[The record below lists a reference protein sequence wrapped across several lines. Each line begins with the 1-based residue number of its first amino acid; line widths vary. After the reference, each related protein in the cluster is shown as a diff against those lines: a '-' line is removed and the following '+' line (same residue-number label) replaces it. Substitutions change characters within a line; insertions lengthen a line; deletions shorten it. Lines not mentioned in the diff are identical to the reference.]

1 MAADAL
7 MLPAVRRCFGAG
19 VSRAFGRIDLM
30 ESRARYALIGLF
42 TLAAMAGL
50 LGFGLWFGSGGST
63 TSDIRILFDGKVSGL
78 SRGSGVLFNGLR
90 IGEVREVGFDPEN
103 PSRIYA
109 VVRINRSAPVRR
121 DTIARLEGQG
131 LAGIVAVQLRGG
143 EPNAPELVV
152 QAGQTLPTIMA
163 EPSPDIFEQ
172 ARTIGKNVND
182 ALDAIDDAVK
192 TNQASVGE
200 TVKRVEQFSA
210 MLADSAEPLDQ
221 SMKRAGEFAN
231 YLAPIPGKVGQL
243 ADDATALIRSYD
255 RAYVTG
261 LIDRSASLSGAVAAA
276 TDDVR
281 TTVTALSSSS
291 AKLDRAAD
299 NAEGAL
305 KAVQAFFDSAIGK
318 DGRTIFTEV
327 SEVARSMRDIAQ
339 SLDKRSAEIVTTI
352 NGFTRSSLQGI
363 DAFVINGRSRLSGV
377 GRTLRGVEKNPQS
390 LLFGTK
396 PQLPQY
402 NGSR

>member
-1 MAADAL
+1 
-7 MLPAVRRCFGAG
+7 
-19 VSRAFGRIDLM
+19 M

-42 TLAAMAGL
+42 TLAALAGL

-231 YLAPIPGKVGQL
+231 YLAPIPGKVGQF

-281 TTVTALSSSS
+281 ATVTALSSSS

-363 DAFVINGRSRLSGV
+363 DAFVINGRSRLSGL

-390 LLFGTK
+390 LLFGTE
-396 PQLPQY
+396 PPAAAI
-402 NGSR
+402 

>member
-19 VSRAFGRIDLM
+19 VSRAVGRIDLM

-42 TLAAMAGL
+42 TLAALAGL

-152 QAGQTLPTIMA
+152 QKGQALPTIMA

-231 YLAPIPGKVGQL
+231 YLAPIPGKVGQF

>member
-1 MAADAL
+1 
-7 MLPAVRRCFGAG
+7 
-19 VSRAFGRIDLM
+19 M

-42 TLAAMAGL
+42 TLAALAGL

-152 QAGQTLPTIMA
+152 QKGQALPTIMA

-231 YLAPIPGKVGQL
+231 YLAPIPGKVGQF

>member
-1 MAADAL
+1 MATDAL

-19 VSRAFGRIDLM
+19 VSRAVGRIDLM

-42 TLAAMAGL
+42 TLAALAGL

-231 YLAPIPGKVGQL
+231 YLAPIPGKVGQF

-363 DAFVINGRSRLSGV
+363 DAFVINGRSRLSGL

>member
-1 MAADAL
+1 
-7 MLPAVRRCFGAG
+7 
-19 VSRAFGRIDLM
+19 M

-42 TLAAMAGL
+42 TLAALAGL

-231 YLAPIPGKVGQL
+231 YLAPIPGKVGQF

-363 DAFVINGRSRLSGV
+363 DAFVINGRSRLSGL

>member
-1 MAADAL
+1 
-7 MLPAVRRCFGAG
+7 
-19 VSRAFGRIDLM
+19 M

-42 TLAAMAGL
+42 TLAALAGL

-231 YLAPIPGKVGQL
+231 YLAPIPGKVGQF

-281 TTVTALSSSS
+281 ATVTALSSSS

-363 DAFVINGRSRLSGV
+363 DAFVINGRSRLSGL

-390 LLFGTK
+390 LLFGTE

>member
-1 MAADAL
+1 
-7 MLPAVRRCFGAG
+7 
-19 VSRAFGRIDLM
+19 M

-42 TLAAMAGL
+42 TLAALAGL

-231 YLAPIPGKVGQL
+231 YLAPIPGKVGQF

-281 TTVTALSSSS
+281 ATVTALSSSS

-339 SLDKRSAEIVTTI
+339 SLDKRAAEIVTTI

-363 DAFVINGRSRLSGV
+363 DAFVINGRSRLSGL

-390 LLFGTK
+390 LLFGTE

>member
-1 MAADAL
+1 
-7 MLPAVRRCFGAG
+7 
-19 VSRAFGRIDLM
+19 M

-42 TLAAMAGL
+42 TLAALAGL

-231 YLAPIPGKVGQL
+231 YLAPIPGKVGQF

>member
-1 MAADAL
+1 
-7 MLPAVRRCFGAG
+7 
-19 VSRAFGRIDLM
+19 M
-30 ESRARYALIGLF
+30 ESRAQYALIGLF
-42 TLAAMAGL
+42 TLAALAGL

-90 IGEVREVGFDPEN
+90 VGEVREVGFDPAN
-103 PSRIYA
+103 PGRIYA
-109 VVRINRSAPVRR
+109 VVRINRSVPVRR
-121 DTIARLEGQG
+121 DTTARLEGQG

-143 EPNAPELVV
+143 EPNSPELVV
-152 QAGQTLPTIMA
+152 QAGQSLPTIMA

-182 ALDAIDDAVK
+182 ALDVIDAAVK
-192 TNQASVGE
+192 NNQVSVSE

-210 MLADSAEPLDQ
+210 MLAGSAEPMDQ

-231 YLAPIPGKVGQL
+231 DLAPIPGRISQFS
-243 ADDATALIRSYD
+243 DEATAFIRSYD
-255 RAYVTG
+255 RAYITG
-261 LIDRSASLSGAVAAA
+261 LIDRTASLSGTAAAA
-276 TDDVR
+276 TDDVQA
-281 TTVTALSSSS
+281 TVKALSSSS

-305 KAVQAFFDSAIGK
+305 KAVRAFFDSAIGEG
-318 DGRTIFTEV
+318 GRTIFTEV

-339 SLDKRSAEIVTTI
+339 SLDKRSADIVTTI
-352 NGFTRSSLQGI
+352 NGFTRSALQGI
-363 DAFVINGRSRLSGV
+363 DAFVINGRSRLTGV
-377 GRTLRGVEKNPQS
+377 GRTLRGVEKNPQG